1 MDPMWIVL
9 GLLVLLVLAYILLFN
24 RLNQLRVKVDEGS
37 SGIDVALEKRYDL
50 LTEEIEAVKKY
61 LSHEY
66 QIMMDLTAVRTGTAL
81 DTQRQLQQQ
90 SLSEEALRTIDQE
103 IARQSEKLERVR
115 VQMHESSP
123 RRTGGQRGASAGAQR
138 QMHVNQKIG
147 VLTSVHRDLA
157 GVGAGVNALMEQYPT
172 LYSSVSMEYFQRT
185 IFDAEEHLQAAR
197 RLYNANVS
205 LYNQTL
211 ASIPWSLVAALCRM
225 EPADFYE
232 IEEHKKNFKVSFD

>member
-1 MDPMWIVL
+1 MEPMWIVL
-9 GLLVLLVLAYILLFN
+9 GLLVLLVVVYILLFN

-37 SGIDVALEKRYDL
+37 AGIDVALEKRYDL

-66 QIMMDLTAVRTGTAL
+66 QIMMDLTAVRSGLSL
-81 DTQRQLQQQ
+81 DEARERQRQG
-90 SLSEEALRTIDQE
+90 LSEEALKTIDQE

-115 VQMHESSP
+115 AQMHESSP
-123 RRTGGQRGASAGAQR
+123 RRGGQRGASAAGQR
-138 QMHVNQKIG
+138 QMSVNQKISL
-147 VLTSVHRDLA
+147 LTSVHRDLS
-157 GVGAGVNALMEQYPT
+157 GVGAGVSALMEQYPT

-205 LYNQTL
+205 LYNQTV

-225 EPADFYE
+225 EPAPFYE
-232 IEEHKKNFKVSFD
+232 IEDHKRDFKVTFS

>member
-24 RLNQLRVKVDEGS
+24 RLNRLRVKVDEGS
-37 SGIDVALEKRYDL
+37 AGIDVALEKRYDL
-50 LTEEIEAVKKY
+50 LTEEIEAV
-61 LSHEY
+61 
-66 QIMMDLTAVRTGTAL
+66 RTGTAL
-81 DTQRQLQQQ
+81 DTQRQRQQQ

>member
-1 MDPMWIVL
+1 MDPIWIVPAIL
-9 GLLVLLVLAYILLFN
+9 ALLVLAYILLFN
-24 RLNQLRVKVDEGS
+24 RLNRLRVKVDEGS
-37 SGIDVALEKRYDL
+37 AGIDVALEKRYDL

-66 QIMMDLTAVRTGTAL
+66 QLMMDLTAVRTGTDL
-81 DTQRQLQQQ
+81 DARRQQQ
-90 SLSEEALRTIDQE
+90 QQELSQEALRTIDQE
-103 IARQSEKLERVR
+103 IARQSEKLEQVRVR
-115 VQMHESSP
+115 MHESSP
-123 RRTGGQRGASAGAQR
+123 RRRGGQRGASTAAQR
-138 QMHVNQKIG
+138 QMSVNQKIG
-147 VLTSVHRDLA
+147 VLTSVHRDLT

-211 ASIPWSLVAALCRM
+211 ASIPDRKSV
-225 EPADFYE
+225 
-232 IEEHKKNFKVSFD
+232 V

>member
-1 MDPMWIVL
+1 M
-9 GLLVLLVLAYILLFN
+9 
-24 RLNQLRVKVDEGS
+24 
-37 SGIDVALEKRYDL
+37 
-50 LTEEIEAVKKY
+50 KKY
-61 LSHEY
+61 LAHEY

-81 DTQRQLQQQ
+81 DTERQRQQQG
-90 SLSEEALRTIDQE
+90 LSEEALKTIDQE
-103 IARQSEKLERVR
+103 IARQSEKLEKVR
-115 VQMHESSP
+115 AQMHESSP
-123 RRTGGQRGASAGAQR
+123 RRSGGQRAASAAGQR
-138 QMHVNQKIG
+138 QMSINQKIG
-147 VLTSVHRDLA
+147 VLTSVHRDLS

-232 IEEHKKNFKVSFD
+232 VEEHKRDFKVSFD